1 MKGFY
6 SEMIQ
11 EINEMIEKGEEASA
25 LNKIEEELSMPYH
38 SFGFSTS
45 DFSFEAET
53 AAKDENTKADR

>member
-25 LNKIEEELSMPYH
+25 LNKSKRSCQCHIFLWI
-38 SFGFSTS
+38 FNKRF
-45 DFSFEAET
+45 
-53 AAKDENTKADR
+53 